1 MKLKLF
7 AIAILAGLFLG
18 LASWPLLVA
27 EASPDWSRTSNN
39 VIVNYAPQTL
49 TTSGTQTLTPTV
61 SMYLLAPTDT
71 VTYTLSV
78 SNAVAGDLLI
88 LVGTVTTSTIVVDT
102 GATNTGSGREIT
114 KATNIY
120 LYNGSAW
127 AEQSFNYNQ

>member
-49 TTSGTQTLTPTV
+49 
-61 SMYLLAPTDT
+61 DRK
-71 VTYTLSV
+71 SV
-78 SNAVAGDLLI
+78 V
-88 LVGTVTTSTIVVDT
+88 
-102 GATNTGSGREIT
+102 
-114 KATNIY
+114 
-120 LYNGSAW
+120 
-127 AEQSFNYNQ
+127 